1 MATVRAGGRR
11 FDVDVVVFD
20 KDDTLVDL
28 NATWGQVARSWI
40 GALAGDD
47 EELHVLLSTRLGYD
61 RASGR
66 LIPDTILA
74 THTIAEI
81 GDHTGRL
88 LHHHGWSTVQIE
100 HGLASARRTVR
111 ADTAELPL
119 QPLADL
125 QALFGELRS
134 AGLAIGVFTSD
145 DEQPTRHFLD
155 SCGVTALVDVVITG
169 DRVEHP
175 KPHGHGLHE
184 VARATG
190 SSTDRLVMV
199 GDSLHDHGSARDA
212 GTWFIAV
219 GHDSAAAAHA
229 DASVANV
236 GEIRAS

>member
-11 FDVDVVVFD
+11 FDVDVIVFD

-28 NATWGQVARSWI
+28 NATWGPVARSWI
-40 GALAGDD
+40 ASLARDDD
-47 EELHVLLSTRLGYD
+47 ELQVLLSTRLGYD

-81 GDHTGRL
+81 GDHTARL
-88 LHHHGWSTVQIE
+88 LHHHGWSHAQIE
-100 HGLASARRTVR
+100 HGLATAQRSVR
-111 ADTAELPL
+111 ADTANLPL

-125 QALFGELRS
+125 VALFSELRA
-134 AGLAIGVFTSD
+134 AGLAIGLFTSD
-145 DEQPTRHFLD
+145 DERPTRYFLD

-190 SSTDRLVMV
+190 SRADRLVMV

-212 GTWFIAV
+212 GSWFIAV
-219 GHDSAAAAHA
+219 GLESAAAAHA

-236 GEIRAS
+236 GEIRAN